1 MTGLSGHDE
10 PWRAWQAAMA
20 SGRMHHGW
28 ILAGP
33 QGIGKATFARA
44 AAAALVAEPGVPQPA
59 PEMHPDILIPEH
71 PPATK
76 EDEKRREAGE
86 AYARKRSIPIDEIRA
101 MEHRL
106 NTRPTLGAR
115 RAVIIDP
122 ADDMETAAVNAL
134 LKSLEEPPQGTFFLL
149 VAHRPGRLLPTI
161 RSRCR
166 ILRFAALPD
175 AEVARILAASAPQ
188 IDAGTRGA
196 AVAAAGGSPGV
207 ALDFV
212 EEDLGKVHAIM
223 TQLLAGGGN
232 PVALTAALVGEV
244 GARPARAR
252 QAAVLELARA
262 ELAVALR
269 PAGRDRQ
276 AVIIAAHE
284 AISRLANEA
293 PLYNYDPSLL
303 AGQLGHLLAGVGAA

>member
-1 MTGLSGHDE
+1 MSTLSGHAE
-10 PWRAWQAAMA
+10 PWREWQAAMA

-33 QGIGKATFARA
+33 LGIGKGSFARV

-86 AYARKRSIPIDEIRA
+86 DYARKRSIPIDEIRA
-101 MEHRL
+101 MQHRL

-134 LKSLEEPPQGTFFLL
+134 LKSLEEPPQGTFFIL
-149 VAHRPGRLLPTI
+149 VAHRLGRLLPTI

-166 ILRFAALPD
+166 ILRFAPLPD
-175 AEVARILAASAPQ
+175 AEVARLLADAAPH

-207 ALDFV
+207 ALGFV
-212 EEDLGKVHAIM
+212 EEDLGRLHATM
-223 TQLLAGGGN
+223 AKLLHGGEN
-232 PVALTAALVGEV
+232 PVPLVAGLVGEV
-244 GARPARAR
+244 GARPTRAR

-262 ELAVALR
+262 ELSAALR
-269 PAGRDRQ
+269 GATPARQ
-276 AVIIAAHE
+276 AAIIAAHG

-293 PLYNYDPSLL
+293 PFYNYEASLL
-303 AGQLGHLLAGVGAA
+303 AGQVGHLLAGVGRA